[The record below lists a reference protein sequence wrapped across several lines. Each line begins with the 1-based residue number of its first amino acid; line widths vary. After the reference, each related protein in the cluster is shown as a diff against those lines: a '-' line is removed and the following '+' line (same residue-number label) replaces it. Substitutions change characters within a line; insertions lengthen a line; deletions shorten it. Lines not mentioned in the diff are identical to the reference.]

1 MPEFAGPPT
10 AVEGDEMSPRTLQSL
25 PPGEQELQLLQRLR
39 ARDRA
44 ALTEVVRRYQGR
56 LRRQAFKILND
67 PALAEDVV
75 QDTWL
80 VVLASVDH
88 FQGRSTLLSWLTG
101 IVINRAR
108 DFRRSQ
114 SRVRQLSSMEENSEL
129 PEVPAGTDAYSS
141 TGRLE
146 PVTELTAERVVLE
159 REQARALDAAVQEL
173 PETQRSV
180 VLLQLRGYDPAETR
194 EALQITDLAR
204 RVRLSRARSR
214 LRQDLVRYAA

>member
-1 MPEFAGPPT
+1 MT
-10 AVEGDEMSPRTLQSL
+10 MSPRTLQSL
-25 PPGEQELQLLQRLR
+25 PPSEQELQLIQRLR
-39 ARDRA
+39 ARDRSA
-44 ALTEVVRRYQGR
+44 QTELVRRYQGR
-56 LRRQAFKILND
+56 LRQQAFKVLKD
-67 PALAEDVV
+67 WALAEDMV

-80 VVLASVDH
+80 VVLASVDR
-88 FQGRSTLLSWLTG
+88 FEGRSTLLSWLTG

-108 DFRRSQ
+108 DYRRKQ
-114 SRVRQLSSMEENSEL
+114 SRVLKLSSMGEN
-129 PEVPAGTDAYSS
+129 PESSDVPSRTDGYRS

-159 REQARALDAAVQEL
+159 REQARVLDAAVREL

-204 RVRLSRARSR
+204 RVRLSRARCR
-214 LRQDLVRYAA
+214 LRNDLVRYAA

>member
-1 MPEFAGPPT
+1 MT
-10 AVEGDEMSPRTLQSL
+10 MSPRTLQSL
-25 PPGEQELQLLQRLR
+25 PPGEQELQLIQRLR
-39 ARDRA
+39 ARDRSA
-44 ALTEVVRRYQGR
+44 QTELVRRYQGR
-56 LRRQAFKILND
+56 LRQHAFKLLKD
-67 PALAEDVV
+67 WALAEDVV

-80 VVLASVDH
+80 VVLASVDR
-88 FQGRSTLLSWLTG
+88 FEGRSTLLSWLTG

-108 DFRRSQ
+108 DYRRKQ
-114 SRVRQLSSMEENSEL
+114 SRILKLSSTGEHPESS
-129 PEVPAGTDAYSS
+129 EVPSGTEAYRS

-146 PVTELTAERVVLE
+146 STELTAERVVLE
-159 REQARALDAAVQEL
+159 REQTRVLDAAVREL

-214 LRQDLVRYAA
+214 LRADLVRYAA

>member
-1 MPEFAGPPT
+1 MT
-10 AVEGDEMSPRTLQSL
+10 MSPRTLQSL
-25 PPGEQELQLLQRLR
+25 PPGEQELQLIQRLR
-39 ARDRA
+39 ARDRSA
-44 ALTEVVRRYQGR
+44 QTELVRRYQGR
-56 LRRQAFKILND
+56 LRQQAFKLLKD
-67 PALAEDVV
+67 WALAEDMV
-75 QDTWL
+75 QDTWI
-80 VVLASVDH
+80 VVLASVDR
-88 FQGRSTLLSWLTG
+88 FEGRSTLLSWLTG

-108 DFRRSQ
+108 DYLRKQ
-114 SRVRQLSSMEENSEL
+114 SRVLKLSSMGEN
-129 PEVPAGTDAYSS
+129 PESSDVPSRTDAYRS

-159 REQARALDAAVQEL
+159 REQARVLDAAVREL

-214 LRQDLVRYAA
+214 LREDLVRYAA

>member
-1 MPEFAGPPT
+1 
-10 AVEGDEMSPRTLQSL
+10 MSPGTLQSL
-25 PPGEQELQLLQRLR
+25 PPGEQELQLIQRLR
-39 ARDRA
+39 ARDRSA
-44 ALTEVVRRYQGR
+44 QTELVRRYQGR
-56 LRRQAFKILND
+56 LRQHAFKLLKD
-67 PALAEDVV
+67 WALAEDVV

-80 VVLASVDH
+80 VVLASVDR
-88 FQGRSTLLSWLTG
+88 FEGRSTLLSWLTG

-108 DFRRSQ
+108 DYRRKQ
-114 SRVRQLSSMEENSEL
+114 SRILKLSSTGEH
-129 PEVPAGTDAYSS
+129 PESSGVPSGTEAYRM

-146 PVTELTAERVVLE
+146 SVTELTAERVVLE
-159 REQARALDAAVQEL
+159 REQTRVLDAAVREL

-214 LRQDLVRYAA
+214 LRADLVRYAA

>member
-1 MPEFAGPPT
+1 MT
-10 AVEGDEMSPRTLQSL
+10 MSTRTLQSL
-25 PPGEQELQLLQRLR
+25 PPGEQEIQLIQRLR
-39 ARDRA
+39 ARDRSA
-44 ALTEVVRRYQGR
+44 QTELVRRYQGR
-56 LRRQAFKILND
+56 LRQQAFKLLKD
-67 PALAEDVV
+67 WALAEDVV

-80 VVLASVDH
+80 VVLASVER
-88 FQGRSTLLSWLTG
+88 FEGRSTLLSWLTG

-108 DFRRSQ
+108 DYLRKQ
-114 SRVRQLSSMEENSEL
+114 SRVLRLSSMGEN
-129 PEVPAGTDAYSS
+129 PESSDVPSRTDAYRS

-159 REQARALDAAVQEL
+159 REQARVLDAAVREL

-180 VLLQLRGYDPAETR
+180 VVLQLRGYDPAETR

-214 LRQDLVRYAA
+214 LRADIVRYAA

>member
-1 MPEFAGPPT
+1 MT
-10 AVEGDEMSPRTLQSL
+10 MSTRTLQSL
-25 PPGEQELQLLQRLR
+25 PPGEQEIQLIQRLR
-39 ARDRA
+39 ARDRSA
-44 ALTEVVRRYQGR
+44 QTELVRRYQGR
-56 LRRQAFKILND
+56 LRQQAFKLLKD
-67 PALAEDVV
+67 WALAEDMV

-80 VVLASVDH
+80 VVLASVER
-88 FQGRSTLLSWLTG
+88 FEGRSTLLSWLTG

-108 DFRRSQ
+108 DYLRKQ
-114 SRVRQLSSMEENSEL
+114 SRVLRLSSMGEN
-129 PEVPAGTDAYSS
+129 PESSDVPSRTDAYRS

-159 REQARALDAAVQEL
+159 REQARVLDAAVREL

-180 VLLQLRGYDPAETR
+180 VVLQLRGYDPAETR

-214 LRQDLVRYAA
+214 LRADIVRYAA